1 MAALSESLAQHRD
14 LLEETK
20 HQRAALNTTVASL
33 AQEKADILRERVTLE
48 VRIESTKDTMESLK
62 RKLGLVTEERDRLQE
77 AVKDSE
83 KRVFLA
89 ELNRS
94 VSASRDGSCTRD
106 SGTPVCSVSSMK
118 RVLPSLLPH
127 ADDARHEQLL
137 KEYRPLC
144 ETVSQLRER
153 EAELSSQLQELCSQY
168 EARLRTAREHHGRS
182 IDKIKHKH
190 DEVRERWKVE
200 TEELRKKLHDTQVK
214 MQAQSMELQTAK
226 KTVEEREREKAELMK
241 ERDTLQKELE
251 AERQRGDEAREHL
264 ASVAATHSEK
274 VESVQQKLEKME
286 RERETLLNRQNELL
300 SNREELRTALEK
312 AKERNCGLEQSLTS
326 TTGEL
331 EEHLQKLSRFDA
343 EVERL
348 QQSLLEC
355 QQEKDMEVRGIQ
367 TQLAESRTHCQRLQ
381 REKGGLESALVS
393 TQSKCS
399 SLESELL
406 VIKGQLSSVTTQLDS
421 SHLSQSETE
430 ANYRALLAAIEHT
443 IREQNPLHTVESTA
457 GKPRVLESPEAVTE
471 SLVRMKNERDTLREG
486 AAQTHESLEQLRAS
500 LKSATEEREEAK
512 ATVQHL
518 QSSLQALQAKL
529 DQASKKHKDAVVQ
542 GKENESRLSALQS
555 ANQELKINISSLK
568 NQVES
573 LSLSKET
580 LKEQSA
586 LLEERLKEVEK
597 ANKARVKEVLKLTNT
612 VTVLK
617 SSQVNRDR
625 AMAELEEKLRATQ
638 REAVQGELNLKT
650 AERKRLALEQ
660 TVARFEQQSLKQENT
675 KREMQLHARH
685 LESQLKEIKEK
696 SQSLRHELTISEAER
711 ETLRGDVEQLSV
723 SLQSAT
729 RGKESLASSQ
739 EREIGRLRGEVER
752 QLQENS
758 ALKRELVQSTS
769 SIGSIS
775 SSLVDGLIS
784 PSVVLE
790 LHSSQARNFLPT
802 PPSACSTPRKPANTS
817 G

>member
-20 HQRAALNTTVASL
+20 HQRTALNTTVASL
-33 AQEKADILRERVTLE
+33 AQEKADILREKVTLE

-106 SGTPVCSVSSMK
+106 SGTPICSVSSMK

-153 EAELSSQLQELCSQY
+153 EAELSSQLQELGSQY

-182 IDKIKHKH
+182 TEKIKHKH
-190 DEVRERWKVE
+190 NEVRERWKVE
-200 TEELRKKLHDTQVK
+200 TEELRKKLHDTQIK

-274 VESVQQKLEKME
+274 VALIQQKME
-286 RERETLLNRQNELL
+286 RETEKLLNGQNELL

-312 AKERNCGLEQSLTS
+312 AEERNCGLEQSLTS

-355 QQEKDMEVRGIQ
+355 QQEKEMEVRGVK

-381 REKGGLESALVS
+381 REKEGLESALVS

-421 SHLSQSETE
+421 SHLSQNETD

-443 IREQNPLHTVESTA
+443 ICEQNPLHMVESA
-457 GKPRVLESPEAVTE
+457 AEKPRLLESPEAVTE
-471 SLVRMKNERDTLREG
+471 SLVRMKNERDALREG
-486 AAQTHESLEQLRAS
+486 AAQTHESLEQLRAG

-529 DQASKKHKDAVVQ
+529 DQASKNHEKAVVQ

-568 NQVES
+568 NQVKA

-586 LLEERLKEVEK
+586 LLEERLKEAEK

-638 REAVQGELNLKT
+638 REVVQGELNLKT

-660 TVARFEQQSLKQENT
+660 TLARFEQQSLKQENT

-685 LESQLKEIKEK
+685 VESQLKEIKEK
-696 SQSLRHELTISEAER
+696 SQGLRHELTISEAER

-758 ALKRELVQSTS
+758 VLKRELVQSTS

-784 PSVVLE
+784 PSVALE

-802 PPSACSTPRKPANTS
+802 PPSASSTPRKPANTS